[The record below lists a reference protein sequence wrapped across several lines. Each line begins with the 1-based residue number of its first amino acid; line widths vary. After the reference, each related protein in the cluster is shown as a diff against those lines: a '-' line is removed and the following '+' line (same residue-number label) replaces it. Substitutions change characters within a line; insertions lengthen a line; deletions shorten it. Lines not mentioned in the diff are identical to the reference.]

1 MSHRHTIGFRRLR
14 EDLADQTKLTLDRKL
29 QIDRLEKELAA
40 EKKKL
45 VDDKALWD
53 QKIKDFVSQR
63 DSVKRLY
70 DASKGETSEARELI
84 I

>member
-1 MSHRHTIGFRRLR
+1 M
-14 EDLADQTKLTLDRKL
+14 DRKL

-70 DASKGETSEARELI
+70 DASKGETSKARELI